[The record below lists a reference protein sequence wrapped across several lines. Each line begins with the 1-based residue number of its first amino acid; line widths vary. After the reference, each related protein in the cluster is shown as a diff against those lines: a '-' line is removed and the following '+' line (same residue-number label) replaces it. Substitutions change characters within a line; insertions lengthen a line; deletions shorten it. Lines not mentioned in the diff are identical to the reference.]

1 MHTYLKKFI
10 SFLLLSL
17 LIGCATGTSPNDPYE
32 KFNRGVYQFND
43 TLDSVILKPV
53 STGYKTIAPEFAQ
66 KGVDNFF
73 NNIRDF
79 ITTVNDVLQFEFN
92 NALND
97 GERVALNSTVGLLGF
112 VDVHSMSG
120 GERRKEDFGTTLASY
135 GWKSSNYLVLPF
147 LGPSTLRDGTGTAV
161 DALFIDPLGYIN
173 DVKLRNQLMVLRI
186 IDSRASLLDAS
197 NILDE
202 ASLDPYAFQRD
213 AYLQY
218 RNTMINGEDL
228 LIEYNKYLDFVDSD
242 ETPENST
249 SVERV
254 SSAN

>member
-17 LIGCATGTSPNDPYE
+17 LIGCATGTNPNDPYE
-32 KFNRGVYQFND
+32 NFNRGVYQFND

-53 STGYKTIAPEFAQ
+53 STGYKAVAPEFAQ

-79 ITTVNDVLQFEFN
+79 ITAVNDVLQFEFN

-97 GERVALNSTVGLLGF
+97 GGRVALNSTVGLLGF

-120 GERRKEDFGTTLASY
+120 GERRREDFGTTLASY
-135 GWKSSNYLVLPF
+135 GWKSSNYMVLPF
-147 LGPSTLRDGTGTAV
+147 LGPSTLRDGTGIAV
-161 DALFIDPLGYIN
+161 DALLIDPLGYIN
-173 DVKLRNQLMVLRI
+173 DVRLRNQLMVLRI
-186 IDSRASLLDAS
+186 IASRASLLDAS
-197 NILDE
+197 SILDE

-213 AYLQY
+213 AYLQH
-218 RNTMINGEDL
+218 RNAMIDGEDK
-228 LIEYNKYLDFVDSD
+228 LIEYNEYLDFVDSE
-242 ETPENST
+242 ETPEDSI
-249 SVERV
+249 SSERV
-254 SSAN
+254 SSIN

>member
-17 LIGCATGTSPNDPYE
+17 LIGCATGTNPNDPYE
-32 KFNRGVYQFND
+32 NFNRGVYQFND

-53 STGYKTIAPEFAQ
+53 STGYKAVAPEFAQ

-79 ITTVNDVLQFEFN
+79 ITAVNDVLQFEFN

-97 GERVALNSTVGLLGF
+97 GQRVALNSTVGLLGF
-112 VDVHSMSG
+112 IDVHSMGG

-173 DVKLRNQLMVLRI
+173 DVRLRNQLMVLRI

-218 RNTMINGEDL
+218 RNTMINGEDM
-228 LIEYNKYLDFVDSD
+228 LIEYNEYLDFVDSD

-249 SVERV
+249 SAERV
-254 SSAN
+254 SSVN

>member
-1 MHTYLKKFI
+1 
-10 SFLLLSL
+10 
-17 LIGCATGTSPNDPYE
+17 
-32 KFNRGVYQFND
+32 
-43 TLDSVILKPV
+43 
-53 STGYKTIAPEFAQ
+53 
-66 KGVDNFF
+66 
-73 NNIRDF
+73 
-79 ITTVNDVLQFEFN
+79 
-92 NALND
+92 
-97 GERVALNSTVGLLGF
+97 
-112 VDVHSMSG
+112 MSG

-218 RNTMINGEDL
+218 RNTMIDGEDL